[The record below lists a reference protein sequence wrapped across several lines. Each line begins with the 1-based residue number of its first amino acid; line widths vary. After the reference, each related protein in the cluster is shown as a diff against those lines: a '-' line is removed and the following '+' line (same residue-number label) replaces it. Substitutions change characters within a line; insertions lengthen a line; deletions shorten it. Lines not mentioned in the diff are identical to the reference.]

1 MSLRYKLAKETFK
14 NKKIPPKA
22 KMGEE
27 HISADQRGNDSS
39 IKSEKA
45 LASTSSPLSLD
56 KETIT
61 EQPQTEEPK
70 EDLSRRDLFGFMNI
84 KQYAEE
90 NKPAKVKKKKKKKK
104 KKSSKN
110 KEELVET
117 VAAEADDTASMPGA
131 APEELPQL
139 EAPKPGFFKRIWN
152 WIKSLFGAK
161 PEEPAETNVSVAS
174 AENAD
179 SAYPQAENGVE
190 EEEEFKV
197 EVRMV
202 QKEDDPEPLPEDNSI
217 FSKIFNDDEEDPEDK
232 ELDRRNLLRQGVHY
246 FAKPAVESVSKKIDT
261 VNEAVNKITKRVP
274 LIRPPGAISER
285 QFLQACTRCDACIH
299 ACPKDAI
306 RKAPK
311 SMGFLVMGTPYIDP
325 IKTPCVMCDDLPCIP
340 ACEDNALLPVDRA
353 DVNMGRAILNKKN
366 CKAYS
371 NIFCQQC
378 VIDCPV
384 PGAIT
389 QKDMKPIIHKDVC
402 TGCGVCARSCHTV
415 NSPTAIKIKPVM
427 VTENEILKK
436 KMEEEK
442 KQADAEKKAKKAAEA
457 AAEAAAQE
465 AEEQK

>member
-1 MSLRYKLAKETFK
+1 
-14 NKKIPPKA
+14 
-22 KMGEE
+22 MGEN

-39 IKSEKA
+39 IKSEKV
-45 LASTSSPLSLD
+45 SESSPLSLD
-56 KETIT
+56 SETIT
-61 EQPQTEEPK
+61 EQPKVEEPK
-70 EDLSRRDLFGFMNI
+70 EDLSRRDLFGFMNV

-104 KKSSKN
+104 KSSKN
-110 KEELVET
+110 KEELADA
-117 VAAEADDTASMPGA
+117 VAAEGSEATDT
-131 APEELPQL
+131 PEVRVEEVPQL

-152 WIKSLFGAK
+152 WIKSLFGVK
-161 PEEPAETNVSVAS
+161 PEEVVAKANTQS
-174 AENAD
+174 GDNAD
-179 SAYPQAENGVE
+179 PQAENKTS

-197 EVRMV
+197 EVRLV
-202 QKEDDPEPLPEDNSI
+202 QKEDDPEPPLPEDNSI
-217 FSKIFNDDEEDPEDK
+217 FSKIFSDEDDPEDN
-232 ELDRRNLLRQGVHY
+232 ELNRRNLLRQGVHF
-246 FAKPAVESVSKKIDT
+246 FAKPAVDSVSKKIDT
-261 VNEAVNKITKRVP
+261 VNEAVNKVTKRVP
-274 LIRPPGAISER
+274 LLRPPGAISER
-285 QFLQACTRCDACIH
+285 NFLQACTRCDACIH

-340 ACEDNALLPVDRA
+340 ACEDNALLPVARE
-353 DVNMGRAILNKKN
+353 DVNMGYAILNKKN

-389 QKDMKPIIHKDVC
+389 QRDMLPMIHKDIC
-402 TGCGVCARSCHTV
+402 TGCGVCARSCMTV
-415 NSPTAIKIKPVM
+415 NSPTAIKIKPIM

-442 KQADAEKKAKKAAEA
+442 KLADAEKKAKKAAEA
-457 AAEAAAQE
+457 AEEAAAQE

>member
-1 MSLRYKLAKETFK
+1 MSLRYKLAKGTFK
-14 NKKIPPKA
+14 NKKVPPKG
-22 KMGEE
+22 KMGED

-39 IKSEKA
+39 IKTEKVSA
-45 LASTSSPLSLD
+45 SSPLSLD
-56 KETIT
+56 SETIT
-61 EQPQTEEPK
+61 EKPEAEKPK
-70 EDLSRRDLFGFMNI
+70 EDLSRRDLFGFMNV

-90 NKPAKVKKKKKKKK
+90 NKPAKVKKKKKKK

-117 VAAEADDTASMPGA
+117 VAVEGDEATVMPEAGV
-131 APEELPQL
+131 EEIPQL
-139 EAPKPGFFKRIWN
+139 ESPKPGFFKRIWN
-152 WIKSLFGAK
+152 WIKSLFGVK
-161 PEEPAETNVSVAS
+161 PEVPVAVSAS
-174 AENAD
+174 ATNAD
-179 SAYPQAENGVE
+179 NANPQAENKTSE

-197 EVRMV
+197 EVRLV
-202 QKEDDPEPLPEDNSI
+202 QKEDDPEPLPPVQESI

-246 FAKPAVESVSKKIDT
+246 FAKPAVDSVSKKIDT

-340 ACEDNALLPVDRA
+340 ACEDNALLPVARE
-353 DVNMGRAILNKKN
+353 DVNMGYAILNKKN

-371 NIFCQQC
+371 EIFCQQC

-389 QKDMKPIIHKDVC
+389 QRDMKPMIHKDVC
-402 TGCGVCARSCHTV
+402 TGCGVCARSCMTV
-415 NSPTAIKIKPVM
+415 NSPTAIKIKPIM

-442 KQADAEKKAKKAAEA
+442 KKADAEKRAKKAAEA
-457 AAEAAAQE
+457 IEEAAARA

>member
-1 MSLRYKLAKETFK
+1 MSLRYKLAKDTFK
-14 NKKIPPKA
+14 NKKIPPKG
-22 KMGEE
+22 KMGEG

-39 IKSEKA
+39 IKTQKVSG
-45 LASTSSPLSLD
+45 SSPLSLD
-56 KETIT
+56 SETIT
-61 EQPQTEEPK
+61 EKPEAEKPK

-84 KQYAEE
+84 KQYSEE

-104 KKSSKN
+104 KSSKN
-110 KEELVET
+110 KGELVEA
-117 VAAEADDTASMPGA
+117 VAAEGDDAVSI
-131 APEELPQL
+131 PEAGIEEAPQL
-139 EAPKPGFFKRIWN
+139 EAPKPGVFKRIWN
-152 WIKSLFGAK
+152 WIKSLFGVK
-161 PEEPAETNVSVAS
+161 PEEPAAV
-174 AENAD
+174 NAN
-179 SAYPQAENGVE
+179 PQAEKNASE

-202 QKEDDPEPLPEDNSI
+202 QKEDDPEPLPPVEESL

-246 FAKPAVESVSKKIDT
+246 FAKPAVDSFSKKIDT

-274 LIRPPGAISER
+274 LLRPPGAISER

-340 ACEDNALLPVDRA
+340 ACEDNALLPVDRE
-353 DVNMGRAILNKKN
+353 DVNMGYAILNKKN

-389 QKDMKPIIHKDVC
+389 QRDMKPMIHKDVC
-402 TGCGVCARSCHTV
+402 TGCGVCARSCMTV
-415 NSPTAIKIKPVM
+415 NSPTAIKIKPIM

-442 KQADAEKKAKKAAEA
+442 KRADAEKKAKRAAEA
-457 AAEAAAQE
+457 IEEAAAQK
-465 AEEQK
+465 AEEEK

>member
-14 NKKIPPKA
+14 NKKVPPKV

-27 HISADQRGNDSS
+27 HVSADQRGNKSS
-39 IKSEKA
+39 IKQGKA
-45 LASTSSPLSLD
+45 SSPLSLD
-56 KETIT
+56 IETIT
-61 EQPQTEEPK
+61 EKPQVEGPK

-84 KQYAEE
+84 KQYSEE

-104 KKSSKN
+104 KLSKDIEAAVEAIESNDTLGSSDLVV
-110 KEELVET
+110 EEIVRR
-117 VAAEADDTASMPGA
+117 
-131 APEELPQL
+131 EL
-139 EAPKPGFFKRIWN
+139 PKPGVFKRIWN

-161 PEEPAETNVSVAS
+161 PPEVVPAE
-174 AENAD
+174 AD
-179 SAYPQAENGVE
+179 GNTANQDNSIVQE
-190 EEEEFKV
+190 EEELKV
-197 EVRMV
+197 EVRLV
-202 QKEDDPEPLPEDNSI
+202 QKDGDPEPVAKIENNSLLGFSLFGNDN
-217 FSKIFNDDEEDPEDK
+217 EPDPEDT

-246 FAKPAVESVSKKIDT
+246 FAKPAVDSVSKKINT
-261 VNEAVNKITKRVP
+261 VNEAVDKITKRVA

-285 QFLQACTRCDACIH
+285 HFLQACTRCDACIH

-311 SMGFLVMGTPYIDP
+311 AMGFLVMGTPYIDP

-340 ACEDNALLPVDRA
+340 ACEDNALLPVQLEE
-353 DVNMGRAILNKKN
+353 VNMGYAILNKKN

-389 QKDMKPIIHKDVC
+389 QKDMLPMIHKDVC

-415 NSPTAIKIKPVM
+415 NSPTAIKIKPFM
-427 VTENEILKK
+427 VTENETFKKQMEAEKK
-436 KMEEEK
+436 KE
-442 KQADAEKKAKKAAEA
+442 DAEKKAKKAAEA
-457 AAEAAAQE
+457 IAEAAAQE
-465 AEEQK
+465 TEEEK

>member
-14 NKKIPPKA
+14 NKKVPPKI

-27 HISADQRGNDSS
+27 HIAADQRGNDSS
-39 IKSEKA
+39 IKSGKV
-45 LASTSSPLSLD
+45 SSPLSLD

-61 EQPQTEEPK
+61 EQPQVEEPK
-70 EDLSRRDLFGFMNI
+70 EDLSRRDLFGFMNV

-104 KKSSKN
+104 KSSK
-110 KEELVET
+110 KKDLGEEVGAAEVEEAVET
-117 VAAEADDTASMPGA
+117 PETVEEETVLAEV
-131 APEELPQL
+131 
-139 EAPKPGFFKRIWN
+139 PKPGFFRRVWN
-152 WIKSLFGAK
+152 WIKSLFGVK
-161 PEEPAETNVSVAS
+161 PTEVISTEVATANAS
-174 AENAD
+174 ASDGANAEEE
-179 SAYPQAENGVE
+179 SVTQE
-190 EEEEFKV
+190 EEEELKV

-202 QKEDDPEPLPEDNSI
+202 QKEDDPEPVPQKDNSF
-217 FSKIFNDDEEDPEDK
+217 FSKIFDEDEEDPEDK
-232 ELDRRNLLRQGVHY
+232 ELDRRNLLRQGIHY
-246 FAKPAVESVSKKIDT
+246 FAKPAVDSVSKKIDT
-261 VNEAVNKITKRVP
+261 VNEAVDKITKRVP

-285 QFLQACTRCDACIH
+285 HFLQACTRCDACIH

-340 ACEDNALLPVDRA
+340 ACEDNALLPVERE
-353 DVNMGRAILNKKN
+353 DVNMGYAILNKKN

-389 QKDMKPIIHKDVC
+389 QRDMKPIIHKDVC

-415 NSPTAIKIKPVM
+415 NTPTAIKIKPFM

-442 KQADAEKKAKKAAEA
+442 KQKEAEKKAKKAAEA